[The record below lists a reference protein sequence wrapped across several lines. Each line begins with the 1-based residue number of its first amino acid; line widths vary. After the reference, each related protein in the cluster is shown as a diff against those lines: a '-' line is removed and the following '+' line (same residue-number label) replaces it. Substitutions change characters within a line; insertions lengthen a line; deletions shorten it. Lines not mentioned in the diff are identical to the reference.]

1 MLVKTTEND
10 ESTTVEVKDKTELKT
25 AIENAV
31 GTGRKVT
38 VEQVSCGFTKEHFA
52 AKPDLQSGDA
62 QTVPAEE
69 YCENCGK
76 VMVLRRGPFGAYM
89 ACPDYNADPPCKTV
103 RRLSQKQQQ
112 KPAVP
117 LDEICPKCGKQL
129 VLRSGSIR
137 RVRLLLGLSEMQVH
151 QAEPDRGPEVPEMRR
166 GRHRRAQGAHGEHL
180 LGLHAVSEV

>member
-1 MLVKTTEND
+1 M
-10 ESTTVEVKDKTELKT
+10 
-25 AIENAV
+25 
-31 GTGRKVT
+31 T
-38 VEQVSCGFTKEHFA
+38 VEQVSCGFTKEHFE

-62 QTVPAEE
+62 QNVPAEE

-117 LDEICPKCGKQL
+117 LDEKCPKCGKQL
-129 VLRSGSIR
+129 VLRTRNLRGIC
-137 RVRLLLGLSEMQVH
+137 LLLRL
-151 QAEPDRGPEVPEMRR
+151 PEVQI
-166 GRHRRAQGAHGEHL
+166 H
-180 LGLHAVSEV
+180 